1 MNVACPIRWLA
12 IFALASPVLLASA
25 SAFAQEAATPPEPAR
40 KLGGHLGVAVPLVM
54 VTSDDTTT
62 VADAFVLAHPIG
74 IGFGV
79 ADRLAVD
86 FEMIVANPIDP
97 TGNTGLTIDPGLIY
111 DAGPV
116 ALGLRAA
123 FNVGVQA
130 NFGLIP
136 LVNRGLVD
144 FGGAKWFVEAAFPTF
159 YSDHELSFNVVAHT
173 GIGF

>member
-1 MNVACPIRWLA
+1 MICARS
-12 IFALASPVLLASA
+12 FHRLASCHLASCLVLS
-25 SAFAQEAATPPEPAR
+25 SAAALAQEAPAPAEPPR
-40 KLGGHLGVAVPLVM
+40 KIGGHVGVAVPLVT

-74 IGFGV
+74 IGFGL

-86 FEMIVANPIDP
+86 FEMVVANPIDP
-97 TGNTGLTIDPGLIY
+97 TGPTALTIDPGLIY

-123 FNVGVQA
+123 FNVGAQA

-144 FGGAKWFVEAAFPTF
+144 LGGATWFIEAAFPTF
-159 YSDHELSFNVVAHT
+159 YSDHEVAFNVVAHT